1 MSLNKSIELEFSG
14 KYDREHAQQYL
25 HKHQDGLA
33 RRLSHWRDVQLA
45 RRALKRAGEP
55 NLVLDLPS
63 GAGRFWSLLAE
74 QPNRVILAADN
85 SRDMLAIAMAG
96 QPEDVVARVKTF
108 QTSAFAIDLTENAV
122 DSIFCMRLLHHI
134 ADPEHRLAMLREFHR
149 VTRDTLIVSLWV
161 DGNYKAWKRR
171 RLEARRAAE
180 GRASENQN
188 RFVIAKDVVEAE
200 FKRGGE
206 SGVQRVRDK
215 NHKLLYI
222 KRQSGHLYRS
232 WRHPLGRPTVL
243 REQQAM
249 QALSK
254 LGIHVPRLVY
264 CEAQKDAGQWRA
276 LLVSEALEGFVSL
289 DDWYASG
296 EPQRDGGELNRNMLQ
311 QLSIML
317 SRLHRAAW
325 QHGCLYPKHIFIKR
339 HQTADGDWA
348 EVALLDLEKS
358 RRRLLSVTASRRDL
372 QQLYRHK
379 GAMPEGDWQLLINS
393 YNCFIRAVEPY
404 SHDEI

>member
-45 RRALKRAGEP
+45 RRALRRAGEP

-200 FKRGGE
+200 FKQVGFDILSHHDFLPGYAMW
-206 SGVQRVRDK
+206 RV
-215 NHKLLYI
+215 Y
-222 KRQSGHLYRS
+222 
-232 WRHPLGRPTVL
+232 VL
-243 REQQAM
+243 R
-249 QALSK
+249 
-254 LGIHVPRLVY
+254 
-264 CEAQKDAGQWRA
+264 
-276 LLVSEALEGFVSL
+276 
-289 DDWYASG
+289 
-296 EPQRDGGELNRNMLQ
+296 
-311 QLSIML
+311 
-317 SRLHRAAW
+317 
-325 QHGCLYPKHIFIKR
+325 
-339 HQTADGDWA
+339 
-348 EVALLDLEKS
+348 KS
-358 RRRLLSVTASRRDL
+358 
-372 QQLYRHK
+372 
-379 GAMPEGDWQLLINS
+379 
-393 YNCFIRAVEPY
+393 C
-404 SHDEI
+404 